1 MGIDELTSY
10 DTIMKDIFLAYM
22 HAPSGDIFASLTQG
36 GFSRRGCCGQELNP
50 AAGRT
55 GCIAGEAVSGRR

>member
-36 GFSRRGCCGQELNP
+36 GGFRVAD
-50 AAGRT
+50 AAGKN
-55 GCIAGEAVSGRR
+55 